1 MLNFDIILIENIYK
15 EKKVVSY
22 NKILGFPLLLI
33 DEGRK
38 SGIINEMVF
47 DIENGIVQGLINIG
61 IGRKQNF
68 IKLSDI
74 KLLEDKAVIQDSGS
88 MKAWDK
94 RKKDNKRFIFGK
106 ELITKKVFDYNGN
119 DLGYVCDLFMDFDTG
134 YLEAFQLTDGIIEDI
149 IEGRKII
156 PVFGKIVLKE
166 EGLFVAKESIEEFVD
181 VKKGIKQIFS
191 TYEDVTNKNL
201 QRSGLR

>member
-15 EKKVVSY
+15 EKKLLSY
-22 NKILGFPLLLI
+22 NKILGFPLLVI
-33 DEGRK
+33 DEGK
-38 SGIINEMVF
+38 KFGIINEMVF
-47 DIENGIVQGLINIG
+47 DIDNNIVEGLINIG
-61 IGRKQNF
+61 VGRKRNF
-68 IKLSDI
+68 IRLSDI
-74 KLLEDKAVIQDSGS
+74 KLLEDKAVIQDSRS

-94 RKKDNKRFIFGK
+94 RRKENKRFIFGK

-119 DLGYVCDLFMDFDTG
+119 DLGYVCDLFLDFDTG
-134 YLEAFQLTDGIIEDI
+134 FLEAFQLTDGIIEDI
-149 IEGRKII
+149 IQGRKII

-191 TYEDVTNKNL
+191 TY
-201 QRSGLR
+201 